1 MQYSPRLDDLKVLDC
16 FLQDQLHAH
25 MGRVVPFQVQCV
37 FKDGVLWLL
46 CQHPQEI
53 VIDTQETFRVLEKI
67 LQAEQPTSQLPVKLY
82 LRTVG
87 TKQPYSTESFT
98 IYPSVRDQ
106 LMGEAAPAIDET
118 ELHMPDKKINPLVAN
133 PPAVTTSA
141 ELQPSTAA
149 VSRAQRI
156 LDRLAISGD
165 VAAAP
170 AAVARH
176 SATHIG
182 DDTLSDDGTVEQ
194 RPLVSNSLDSSSEL
208 LKSKSDEVEA
218 FANDVQSAFSPPSL
232 AKPKFNAMGL
242 LLGGGMGLAAVGLG
256 IFGATRPCVLGA
268 CPQLQQSHNLVEKSL
283 ATITRPATGR
293 EILDAQTDLR
303 QSVAGL
309 KTIPFWSSAY
319 PQAQTDLKNYEK
331 HAASLDVAVEGMNK
345 AYRASEPIKKQ
356 PITQADW
363 QERQKLWEGAIAD
376 LEKVSTDSEVYPL
389 AKQKIVEYQNK
400 LDAVKQN
407 VTSESNAHQNLESA
421 KLLSLATSQK
431 QPQAQ
436 SLEQWQ
442 ALQKEWKNLSGLIG
456 SIPVGS
462 SAYEEAQ
469 AIQKLYQPQIGVVDA
484 KIEKE
489 KSFGDSYQK
498 AEAAAEAARKFQKGQ
513 KLDDSL
519 AQWNNAITQLQKI
532 PTDSTYQVNAQNRL
546 KEYTTAMQSVEANLV
561 AAKKQAQAIEGL
573 KKTCAGSIQVCSYQ
587 VADAAITVK
596 LLPAYAKT
604 IRQTAVAA
612 TSQGNENAKLE
623 LIKHL
628 RSVGNALEA
637 ISDNSHIPIQLYFDD
652 GKLLQSY
659 SPRKS

>member
-53 VIDTQETFRVLEKI
+53 VIDTQETFRVLEKV
-67 LQAEQPTSQLPVKLY
+67 LQAEQPTTQLPVKLY

-87 TKQPYSTESFT
+87 TKQPYSTENFT
-98 IYPSVRDQ
+98 IYPSVRDR

-118 ELHMPDKKINPLVAN
+118 ELKV
-133 PPAVTTSA
+133 PPA
-141 ELQPSTAA
+141 ELPQATAA

-156 LDRLAISGD
+156 LDRLAVSGD
-165 VAAAP
+165 LAAAP
-170 AAVARH
+170 VAVGQR
-176 SATHIG
+176 SATHFSE
-182 DDTLSDDGTVEQ
+182 DTLADDGTVEQ
-194 RPLVSNSLDSSSEL
+194 MPQISNSLDSSSEL
-208 LKSKSDEVEA
+208 LKSKSDEAEA

-232 AKPKFNAMGL
+232 AKPKFKATGL
-242 LLGGGMGLAAVGLG
+242 LLGGGMGLAAMGLG

-283 ATITRPATGR
+283 ATIARPATGR
-293 EILDAQTDLR
+293 EILDAQADLR

-309 KTIPFWSSAY
+309 KTIPFWSGAY

-356 PITQADW
+356 PITQEAW

-376 LEKVSTDSEVYPL
+376 LEKISTDSEVYPL
-389 AKQKIVEYQNK
+389 AQQKIIEYQHK

-407 VTSESNAHQNLESA
+407 VTSESNAQKNLESA
-421 KLLSLATSQK
+421 KFLSLATSQK

-442 ALQKEWKNLSGLIG
+442 ALQQDWKNLGGLIG
-456 SIPVGS
+456 SIPAGS
-462 SAYEEAQ
+462 SAYAEAQ
-469 AIQKLYQPQIGVVDA
+469 ALKKLYQPQIGVVDA
-484 KIEKE
+484 KLEKE
-489 KSFGDSYQK
+489 KSFGDAYQK

-513 KLDDSL
+513 KLDESL
-519 AQWNNAITQLQKI
+519 AQWNNAIIQLQKI
-532 PTDSTYQVNAQNRL
+532 PTDSTYQATAQSRL
-546 KEYTTAMQSVEANLV
+546 KEYTTAMQSVEVNLV
-561 AAKKQAQAIEGL
+561 TAKKQAQALEGL

-587 VADAAITVK
+587 LADTAITVK
-596 LLPAYAKT
+596 LLPAYAQT
-604 IRQTAVAA
+604 IRQTALAA
-612 TSQGNENAKLE
+612 TNQGNENAKLE

-637 ISDNSHIPIQLYFDD
+637 ISDNSRLPIQLYFDD

-659 SPRKS
+659 SPRQS